1 MYLERLLLYHA
12 MLYSYMT
19 NTLFSL
25 ARLSLS
31 VSGSPGHFLAGIDSK
46 SEENRAKVTPTKNK
60 EAASCKHV

>member
-25 ARLSLS
+25 AKLSLS
-31 VSGSPGHFLAGIDSK
+31 VSGSPGHFFWLELIQ
-46 SEENRAKVTPTKNK
+46 KVKKTEQK
-60 EAASCKHV
+60 